1 MRKKMFTRAF
11 IDSYEHPKKLSFE
24 LIEVDDAVTS
34 WADEDSDEDGY
45 NKECCAEEFLSK
57 LLQALAETLPVVPI
71 LMQKKRRPRLQGKP
85 VGMSAQAR
93 FVNSLSSKD
102 KKLACMFGIIKN
114 NTAEHKRARFL
125 AAKAEREH
133 QEALEAEIKNRRGV
147 PTKEGF
153 YISIKKMDG
162 TYSII
167 EITAEQALSMDGVI
181 AVGESAM
188 KWLELNK

>member
-1 MRKKMFTRAF
+1 MSRRKIYSKAT
-11 IDSYEHPKKLSFE
+11 IDSWTFVKSEGTLE
-24 LIEVDDAVTS
+24 
-34 WADEDSDEDGY
+34 
-45 NKECCAEEFLSK
+45 EEFSHERDYEIVEFFSAIVD
-57 LLQALAETLPVVPI
+57 ALGI
-71 LMQKKRRPRLQGKP
+71 LRIAFAKEKRPRLQGKP
-85 VGMSAQAR
+85 VGRSAQAR

-114 NTAEHKRARFL
+114 NTAERKRAKFL

-133 QEALEAEIKNRRGV
+133 QEALEAEYKERRGV

-153 YISIKKMDG
+153 YISIKKMAG

-181 AVGESAM
+181 AVGETAM